1 MSRRWTLGL
10 FLVGLLVALSAAS
23 FESAPGY
30 MDADYYFAGALR
42 LVGGQ
47 GDREP
52 YLWNYL
58 NDPAGLPVV
67 SFAYWM
73 PMTAYISAVGLWLF
87 PMLGFWGA
95 RLGSILLAALV
106 PVLTA
111 SLAARLQQGTAAAR
125 LAGILAL
132 FPGFYLAYQTTTDA
146 FPIYMVLG
154 SLFFLTVSSRG
165 SGRFLWANVE
175 AGAFLLGILAGL
187 FHLTR
192 ADGVLWLA
200 GGLLGVWSWQRAARS
215 KSILRL
221 VLSLLFALLG
231 YGLVMAPW
239 FARNLAEWGSLLPP
253 GGSRALWIT
262 EYEQTMLYPAAQLS
276 PTSWLAAGWGAHLQ
290 ARITALGLNFQTFI
304 AVQGGIV
311 LFPFILAGM
320 WKLRRSPVVQLGGAM
335 WLLTAVMMTVI
346 FPFAGGNGG
355 FFHSGAAFQ
364 PLLWAVVPTGVE
376 SLMLGYARW
385 RRMSWPQ
392 GMVRFMAGLLVVAAL
407 LLSVLLYFQRVIG
420 SEPGDPVWSASDRH
434 YRVVEQTL
442 VEYGAQEGDSV
453 LVNNPPGYWVAARRP
468 AVVIPYGDE
477 NMLLAAA
484 RQFDVQY
491 VVLERTNPRQLSK
504 LYHGQVTSPELEY
517 LTTVGSTRLY
527 RISQSGEGR

>member
-1 MSRRWTLGL
+1 MSRRWTVGL
-10 FLVGLLVALSAAS
+10 FLGGLLVALLAAS
-23 FESAPGY
+23 LESAPGY

-42 LVGGQ
+42 LVSGQ

-73 PMTAYISAVGLWLF
+73 PMTAYVSAAGLWMF

-95 RLGSILLAALV
+95 RLGLILLAALV

-111 SLAARLQQGTAAAR
+111 TLAGRLQQGPAAAR
-125 LAGILAL
+125 MAGILAL

-154 SLFFLTVSSRG
+154 SLFFLMVSGPGPERIF
-165 SGRFLWANVE
+165 RANIE
-175 AGAFLLGILAGL
+175 AGAFLLGILSGF

-200 GGLLGVWSWQRAARS
+200 GGLLAVWMGWRVACSRS
-215 KSILRL
+215 IPRL
-221 VLSLLFALLG
+221 ALSLMAVLLG

-262 EYEQTMLYPAAQLS
+262 EYEQTMIYPAAQLS
-276 PTSWLAAGWGAHLQ
+276 PTSWMAAGWESHLQ
-290 ARITALGLNFQTFI
+290 ARITALGLNLQTFV

-320 WKLRRSPVVQLGGAM
+320 WKLRRSPVVQLGGVL
-335 WLLTAVMMTVI
+335 WLLTAAMMTVI

-355 FFHSGAAFQ
+355 FFHSGAALQ
-364 PLLWAVVPTGVE
+364 PLLWAVAPTGVE

-385 RRMSWPQ
+385 RRLNWPQ
-392 GMVRFMAGLLVVAAL
+392 GMVRFMAGLLMVAVL
-407 LLSVLLYFQRVIG
+407 LLSVFLYFQRVIG
-420 SEPGDPVWSASDRH
+420 GEPGGPAWSASDRH
-434 YRVVEQTL
+434 YRAVEQTL
-442 VEYGAQEGDSV
+442 IEYGAQDGDIV

-477 NMLLAAA
+477 NVLLAAA
-484 RQFDVQY
+484 RQFDVRY
-491 VVLERTNPRQLSK
+491 VVLERTNPRQLAK
-504 LYHGQVTSPELEY
+504 LYHGQVAPPELEY
-517 LTTVGSTRLY
+517 LTAVGATRLY
-527 RISQSGEGR
+527 RVNWPGERR